1 MADYRTSM
9 SRAVGLGAAGGGTE
23 HWWAHRISSIALI
36 PLTILALPPLIRT
49 IGGGY
54 EAVQAT
60 YGNLWNA
67 TIMALLILVTFR
79 HLQHGLQA
87 VVEDYVHQKVA
98 RTTLILLNTW
108 FCGLFAVA
116 GVFAVAKIALS
127 A

>member
-1 MADYRTSM
+1 MTYRTSM
-9 SRAVGLGAAGGGTE
+9 SRAVGMGAAGNGTE
-23 HWWAHRISSIALI
+23 HWWQHRVGSVALI
-36 PLTILALPPLIRT
+36 PLTILAVPPLIRT
-49 IGGGY
+49 IGEGH
-54 EAVQAT
+54 EAVLAT

-87 VVEDYVHQKVA
+87 VVEDYVHGKVA

-108 FCGLFAVA
+108 FCGLMTVA
-116 GVFAVAKIALS
+116 GIFAIAKIALG